1 MTVTFST
8 IGRRCW
14 RFTPAAEQHGM
25 DDGFKRRERVVHAD
39 YFGDKVEV
47 DQEQNDSEVDERE
60 RCGEE
65 EDSTHL

>member
-1 MTVTFST
+1 
-8 IGRRCW
+8 
-14 RFTPAAEQHGM
+14 M